1 MSPSEVVNLILD
13 SVGYCG
19 GKLLSNTILE
29 PSFGT
34 GNFLVE
40 IVSRIISFCKCE
52 GFEKDIPKKIKSC
65 VFGIEKDKEMYD
77 IAIER
82 LNALLVSENVPEI
95 DWNDNLICGDAL
107 MVYEAYKGKFDFV
120 VGNPPYISIHHIP
133 VDYRDN
139 LKNFRFSDGT
149 SDLYIIFYEM
159 GIQMLN
165 EWGKLGFI
173 TPNTFLRNVSQKNFR
188 NYLISNNLISGVFD
202 FKTSKLFSTA
212 DTYTCICLLDK
223 EVSENVLY
231 REYSMYDVVVENEL
245 ERTYFNTTFIDRAWD
260 LSSRDDMLFMEDN
273 KSCVTKLGDI
283 CCVQNAVQTSI
294 DTVFIFDVF
303 EDEQLS
309 VKYMGKHTDASK
321 VVYFKDKSGVVR
333 SIESDILRRCI
344 KESRYNGVITNTYI
358 IFPYLCSYYGVSPMS
373 EDKLSV
379 DYPMA
384 YAYFCD
390 YKDGLASRDID
401 SNLSWFLYARSQGLQ
416 NINRKKVVFKHMILK
431 GISSVDAYILDE
443 DVVVYAGMYI
453 SVEDGVYPL
462 EKICK
467 IISSGDFA
475 KYCSMVGKDMSGGYV
490 TVSCKNVKQFG
501 LKCI

>member
-52 GFEKDIPKKIKSC
+52 GFEKDIPKIIKSC

-95 DWNDNLICGDAL
+95 DWSDNLICGDAL

-231 REYSMYDVVVENEL
+231 REYSMYDVVVENEI

-273 KSCVTKLGDI
+273 KSRVTKLGDI

-294 DTVFIFDVF
+294 DTIFIQSVY
-303 EDEQLS
+303 EDEDLT
-309 VKYMGKHTDASK
+309 KPYMGKHTDK
-321 VVYFKDKSGVVR
+321 LKMVYFKDKNGLTWG
-333 SIESDILRRCI
+333 IESTMLRRCV
-344 KESRYNGVITNTYI
+344 KESRFSGELSNTYI
-358 IFPYLCSYYGVSPMS
+358 IFPYKFVDGVCIPLS
-373 EDKLSV
+373 EDELEDNYSAYLYFSAYKEKLS
-379 DYPMA
+379 
-384 YAYFCD
+384 
-390 YKDGLASRDID
+390 GRDMD

-453 SVEDGVYPL
+453 SVEDGVYSL

>member
-40 IVSRIISFCKCE
+40 IVSRIIFFCKCE
-52 GFEKDIPKKIKSC
+52 GFEKDIPKIIKSC

-202 FKTSKLFSTA
+202 FKTSKLFSAA

-231 REYSMYDVVVENEL
+231 REYSMYDVVVENEI
-245 ERTYFNTTFIDRAWD
+245 ERAT
-260 LSSRDDMLFMEDN
+260 
-273 KSCVTKLGDI
+273 
-283 CCVQNAVQTSI
+283 
-294 DTVFIFDVF
+294 
-303 EDEQLS
+303 
-309 VKYMGKHTDASK
+309 
-321 VVYFKDKSGVVR
+321 
-333 SIESDILRRCI
+333 
-344 KESRYNGVITNTYI
+344 
-358 IFPYLCSYYGVSPMS
+358 
-373 EDKLSV
+373 
-379 DYPMA
+379 
-384 YAYFCD
+384 
-390 YKDGLASRDID
+390 
-401 SNLSWFLYARSQGLQ
+401 
-416 NINRKKVVFKHMILK
+416 
-431 GISSVDAYILDE
+431 
-443 DVVVYAGMYI
+443 
-453 SVEDGVYPL
+453 
-462 EKICK
+462 
-467 IISSGDFA
+467 
-475 KYCSMVGKDMSGGYV
+475 
-490 TVSCKNVKQFG
+490 
-501 LKCI
+501 